1 MFGVSVMGL
10 AHIIATGLISGYLML
25 YITDYAGIYSGVIV
39 KAASVATLML
49 LIGRILDGLNSP
61 LLGFVMDRGRQTRIG
76 KFKPFMIGSTI
87 ASVALII
94 ALFNIP
100 SGLPDV
106 LKVVWMYVFYIL
118 FEVAYTFMPI
128 NPLIQSLTRDT
139 DVRAKLLVASWIV
152 MIIFSFLMSFFLII
166 AIALGS
172 DGITP
177 NIGLAVILFI
187 LPVTVLAL
195 LGITLVKE
203 GTNGVEEEAVRF
215 KDILT
220 MLKVNKPLLVSLLAQ
235 VFSGFV
241 FILVQVTMTYYL
253 KYAFGAEN
261 LGTMS
266 MLAGT
271 VMISAI
277 LLATFLAQ
285 YLLKV
290 LSPGVLM
297 ILAYT
302 GSAIPLLILWVI
314 NLAGPITSKGLLIPL
329 LALFFLANSLAHLPV
344 GVISMECM
352 DYNRLTIGKS
362 MQGMINALGQLVSK
376 IQSGLGAAVVGA
388 ILVGVGYDAASY
400 QDAATIPAALFNGL
414 GMANFLFPAL
424 FALAAGLVMSFYPLL
439 RRSQREQVYARIARM
454 DQAGSS
460 LSAEEPDEGV

>member
-1 MFGVSVMGL
+1 
-10 AHIIATGLISGYLML
+10 
-25 YITDYAGIYSGVIV
+25 
-39 KAASVATLML
+39 
-49 LIGRILDGLNSP
+49 
-61 LLGFVMDRGRQTRIG
+61 
-76 KFKPFMIGSTI
+76 
-87 ASVALII
+87 
-94 ALFNIP
+94 
-100 SGLPDV
+100 
-106 LKVVWMYVFYIL
+106 
-118 FEVAYTFMPI
+118 
-128 NPLIQSLTRDT
+128 
-139 DVRAKLLVASWIV
+139 
-152 MIIFSFLMSFFLII
+152 
-166 AIALGS
+166 
-172 DGITP
+172 
-177 NIGLAVILFI
+177 
-187 LPVTVLAL
+187 
-195 LGITLVKE
+195 
-203 GTNGVEEEAVRF
+203 
-215 KDILT
+215 

-297 ILAYT
+297 ILAYA
-302 GSAIPLLILWVI
+302 GSAIPLLILWAI

-352 DYNRLTIGKS
+352 DYNRLKIGKS

-388 ILVGVGYDAASY
+388 ILVGVVDTMGRFLLPQLFGLVMNPSQAGLVGGALASMLIY
-400 QDAATIPAALFNGL
+400 IV
-414 GMANFLFPAL
+414 MAVVLAMRPQGLFPA
-424 FALAAGLVMSFYPLL
+424 AKG
-439 RRSQREQVYARIARM
+439 
-454 DQAGSS
+454 
-460 LSAEEPDEGV
+460 